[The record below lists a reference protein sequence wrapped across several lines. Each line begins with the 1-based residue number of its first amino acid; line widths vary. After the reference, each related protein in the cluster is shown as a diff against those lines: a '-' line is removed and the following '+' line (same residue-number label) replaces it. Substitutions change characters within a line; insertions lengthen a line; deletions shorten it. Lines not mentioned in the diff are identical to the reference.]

1 MATIEVESRVLGAR
15 RDDGMRNVF
24 FDVGSERLTVRTLV
38 LRTVNEQ
45 VRDLNARQELSHQE
59 IQRRFARQY
68 QTEDEIRALRNETGR
83 AVFLTGSTK
92 ARTIDVERAQKQAL
106 EAFTS
111 GRCVVFVGDE
121 QMSSLDQTIELSAAT
136 KVQFLRVLPLQGG

>member
-1 MATIEVESRVLGAR
+1 
-15 RDDGMRNVF
+15 MRNVF
-24 FDVGSERLTVRTLV
+24 FTVGTERLTVRNLI
-38 LRTVNEQ
+38 LRTVDEQ

-59 IQRRFARQY
+59 ILKRFARQY

-83 AVFLTGSTK
+83 AAFPARATK
-92 ARTIDVERAQKQAL
+92 ARIIDIERAKKQAL

-121 QMSSLDQTIELSAAT
+121 QMNSLDQTIELRTAT